1 MSKIT
6 KKQKKLQE
14 LLEGFEQPTSGKEA
28 LTKLQEVSK
37 EVAKFNE
44 TVEIHVKLGIDPTKS
59 DQTVRGT
66 VVLPNGTGKTPKIIA
81 FVKADKEK
89 EALDAGAEAAGADDL
104 IAKVK
109 AGYSDFEICV
119 ATPDMMGPIGKG
131 LGRLLAAKMP
141 NPKAG
146 TVTKDIGKTIKELR
160 LGKIQYR
167 ADKQGIIH
175 SSVGKRDFGKDKI
188 LQNIAT
194 LLDAVIKAKPSAAK
208 GTYIK
213 SVVLTSTMG
222 PSVRVDPLKVP
233 AFLQGR
239 DN

>member
-1 MSKIT
+1 MAKTAKRMAAILKT
-6 KKQKKLQE
+6 YDKLNYFSVAE
-14 LLEGFEQPTSGKEA
+14 AVEQVLKNAS
-28 LTKLQEVSK
+28 
-37 EVAKFNE
+37 AKFNE

-81 FVKADKEK
+81 FVKADKEQ

-146 TVTKDIGKTIKELR
+146 TVTKEIGKTIKELR

-194 LLDAVIKAKPSAAK
+194 LLDAVIRAKPAAAK

-239 DN
+239 EN

>member
-1 MSKIT
+1 MII
-6 KKQKKLQE
+6 
-14 LLEGFEQPTSGKEA
+14 EQVLKNAS
-28 LTKLQEVSK
+28 
-37 EVAKFNE
+37 AKFNE

-89 EALDAGAEAAGADDL
+89 EALDAGAEAAGADEL

-167 ADKQGIIH
+167 ADKQGIVH

-194 LLDAVIKAKPSAAK
+194 LLDAVIRAKPAAAK

-239 DN
+239 EN